1 MQLNWISI
9 SKYSHTLSPLTSQ
22 KITFSPL
29 KLLYWIVRSTIQEY
43 IHIYIYKNIYIYCI
57 HCIVYIHR
65 RLKLVCN
72 VVSSSR
78 LDAKDGGLAL
88 LKISACRLFQ
98 KVLYELVGELDKLED
113 TKAKHE
119 AEDAAK
125 AGKKL
130 QEVHPWD
137 AFVHLHLRYRCV
149 SAYMSKETL
158 WAKKTIFF
166 PFIQK

>member
-1 MQLNWISI
+1 MVL
-9 SKYSHTLSPLTSQ
+9 
-22 KITFSPL
+22 ITFSPL

-43 IHIYIYKNIYIYCI
+43 IPIYIYKNIYIYCI
-57 HCIVYIHR
+57 HCIVYIHP

-72 VVSSSR
+72 IVSSSR

-119 AEDAAK
+119 AEDAAET
-125 AGKKL
+125 GKKL

-137 AFVHLHLRYRCV
+137 AFVHLHLGYRCV
-149 SAYMSKETL
+149 SAYCIYVKRDSMS
-158 WAKKTIFF
+158 
-166 PFIQK
+166 QKDHLYPIYPEIKLYLGHNDHFHSLP

>member
-1 MQLNWISI
+1 MEL
-9 SKYSHTLSPLTSQ
+9 TLFRPFCAILV
-22 KITFSPL
+22 TFFHWP
-29 KLLYWIVRSTIQEY
+29 KTV
-43 IHIYIYKNIYIYCI
+43 
-57 HCIVYIHR
+57 HCP

-72 VVSSSR
+72 IVSSSR

-98 KVLYELVGELDKLED
+98 KVLCELVGELDKLED

-137 AFVHLHLRYRCV
+137 AFVHLHLGYQSV
-149 SAYMSKETL
+149 SAYCIYIKRDSKEIL
-158 WAKKTIFF
+158 
-166 PFIQK
+166 